1 MSVSKR
7 NVTRPKKSVNLSE
20 RARRRAAIALR
31 GQVWRRAIDAS
42 VAAARDRARPPRT
55 DVSPSQATLMLREAE
70 ATRAI
75 VTQLGP
81 SARSWTL
88 AADAAD
94 LERRAFAAQPTLRPG
109 WAAS

>member
-1 MSVSKR
+1 MSVSRR
-7 NVTRPKKSVNLSE
+7 NVTRSKKSVNLSE

-31 GQVWRRAIDAS
+31 GQAWRRAIDAS
-42 VAAARDRARPPRT
+42 VAAARDRARTRRS
-55 DVSPSQATLMLREAE
+55 DVSAREAIVMLREAE

-88 AADAAD
+88 AAEAAD
-94 LERRAFAAQPTLRPG
+94 LERRALAAQPTLRPV
-109 WAAS
+109 WAPS